1 MKVREMI
8 EWLKT
13 VEDQDADVLIVSHA
27 GGTGYYDQGG
37 NAMEAEFDPVLHT
50 EYVDMWK
57 PIVTAPK
64 DGSFV
69 LICDTEDPSELM
81 IIARWRFGAWRSRPT
96 PSGKSIVWMDATH
109 WMPLPEMPN
118 E

>member
-1 MKVREMI
+1 
-8 EWLKT
+8 
-13 VEDQDADVLIVSHA
+13 
-27 GGTGYYDQGG
+27 
-37 NAMEAEFDPVLHT
+37 
-50 EYVDMWK
+50 MWK

-81 IIARWRFGAWRSRPT
+81 IIARWRFGAWRSKPT

-118 E
+118 APSSADAKRSAGMMS

>member
-1 MKVREMI
+1 
-8 EWLKT
+8 
-13 VEDQDADVLIVSHA
+13 
-27 GGTGYYDQGG
+27 
-37 NAMEAEFDPVLHT
+37 
-50 EYVDMWK
+50 MWK

-81 IIARWRFGAWRSRPT
+81 IIARWRFGAWRSKPT

-118 E
+118 ALSSAAAVGGRLRRTVRAEKWLAMYLAD

>member
-1 MKVREMI
+1 MLYLNFER
-8 EWLKT
+8 L
-13 VEDQDADVLIVSHA
+13 
-27 GGTGYYDQGG
+27 G
-37 NAMEAEFDPVLHT
+37 
-50 EYVDMWK
+50 VDMWK

-81 IIARWRFGAWRSRPT
+81 IIARWRFGAWRSKPT

-118 E
+118 AELTGGAKRRRVERRVMAPCTK

>member
-1 MKVREMI
+1 
-8 EWLKT
+8 
-13 VEDQDADVLIVSHA
+13 
-27 GGTGYYDQGG
+27 
-37 NAMEAEFDPVLHT
+37 
-50 EYVDMWK
+50 MWK

-81 IIARWRFGAWRSRPT
+81 IIARWRFGAWRSKPT

-118 E
+118 GQGKRRRSRPLDRRVRPEGQKGAPCVGQGRSPRKALGHGSGAALQEG

>member
-1 MKVREMI
+1 
-8 EWLKT
+8 
-13 VEDQDADVLIVSHA
+13 
-27 GGTGYYDQGG
+27 
-37 NAMEAEFDPVLHT
+37 
-50 EYVDMWK
+50 MWK

-81 IIARWRFGAWRSRPT
+81 IIARWRFGAWRSKPT
-96 PSGKSIVWMDATH
+96 PSGKSIIWMDATH

-118 E
+118 AIGQRGAACGASAAPTGCASNGSEKEE

>member
-1 MKVREMI
+1 
-8 EWLKT
+8 
-13 VEDQDADVLIVSHA
+13 
-27 GGTGYYDQGG
+27 
-37 NAMEAEFDPVLHT
+37 
-50 EYVDMWK
+50 MWK

-81 IIARWRFGAWRSRPT
+81 IIARWRFGAWRSKPT

-118 E
+118 ADLATPHVAQSARCLSDSL

>member
-1 MKVREMI
+1 
-8 EWLKT
+8 
-13 VEDQDADVLIVSHA
+13 
-27 GGTGYYDQGG
+27 
-37 NAMEAEFDPVLHT
+37 
-50 EYVDMWK
+50 MWK

-81 IIARWRFGAWRSRPT
+81 IIARWRFGAWRSKPT

-118 E
+118 EKAKPTAEGGSA